1 MKQETLTPETEVLT
15 YFNEITGHRH
25 RPTKSNLAGI
35 KRVLKDGYSDEEIK
49 EVIQAKTLDWKNN
62 EDMSKHL
69 NPVTIFREKNF
80 DKYINQVIEIKN
92 NPKKYAKYFAKI
104 NKVPTTANN
113 TDDLAAMYG
122 E

>member
-1 MKQETLTPETEVLT
+1 MKTETITPEIEILN
-15 YFNEITGHRH
+15 YFNEMTGHRH
-25 RPTKSNLAGI
+25 RPTKSNLSGI
-35 KRVLKDGYSDEEIK
+35 KRVLKDGYSPEEIQ

-92 NPKKYAKYFAKI
+92 NPKKYAKHFAKL
-104 NKVPTTANN
+104 NKTRTSANN